1 MLTALIL
8 ATMPMSACRVVDGD
22 SIVCNRERIRLLDID
37 AAETE
42 QARCPAERARGDAA
56 TAALR
61 RMLGNG
67 MIEIERDGRD
77 GYGRTLALV
86 RVNGPDVGA
95 AMVAGGYARP
105 YAGGRR
111 PWC

>member
-37 AAETE
+37 AAET
-42 QARCPAERARGDAA
+42 QHARCPAERARGDAA

-67 MIEIERDGRD
+67 VIEIERHGLDR
-77 GYGRTLALV
+77 YNRTLARV
-86 RVNGPDVGA
+86 RVNGRDVGA
-95 AMVAGGYARP
+95 SMVAGGHARP